1 MTQLHS
7 IQAPLDSQQIAH
19 YLGDALHQL
28 RHFEVFGEIDSTN
41 DWALQQ
47 CIDNRPLPV
56 ACCAE
61 AQRHGRGRRGRFWAS
76 PRSSNIY
83 LSLAWPFRRPLAE
96 LGSLALVAGISVART
111 LSAYGVLAKLKWPND
126 VLVEG
131 GKIAGVLIES
141 RIRPGRD
148 SEMIIGVG
156 LNVAMPVAE
165 GRLIDQRWTDLLSV
179 YSGEQGLERNRLVAE
194 LLYHMMDHCR
204 IFDEQGFAAFR
215 SEWDRLDLCRGRV
228 VEVRQDDKCW
238 IGEARGIDDQGALV
252 VQTEQGERA
261 FNAAEVNL
269 RI

>member
-47 CIDNRPLPV
+47 CVENHPLPV

-61 AQRHGRGRRGRFWAS
+61 AQRHGRGRRGRSWAS

-83 LSLAWPFRRPLAE
+83 LSLAWPFYRPLAE
-96 LGSLALVAGISVART
+96 LGPLALVAGISVARI
-111 LSAYGVLAKLKWPND
+111 LSAYGVPARLKWPND
-126 VLVEG
+126 VLVDG
-131 GKIAGVLIES
+131 RKIAGVLIES
-141 RIRPGRD
+141 RIRAGRA

-156 LNVAMPVAE
+156 LNVAMPAAE
-165 GRLIDQRWTDLLSV
+165 GRSIDQRWTDLLSV
-179 YSGEQGLERNRLVAE
+179 YGGEQGLERNRLVAE
-194 LLYHMMDHCR
+194 LLQQLMDHCR
-204 IFDEQGFAAFR
+204 IFEAQGFAALR
-215 SEWDRLDLCRGRV
+215 SEWERLDLCRGQMI
-228 VEVRQDDKCW
+228 EVRQDEQCW
-238 IGEARGIDDQGALV
+238 VGEARGVDDQGALV
-252 VQTEQGERA
+252 VHTEQGERA
-261 FNAAEVNL
+261 FNAAEVSL